1 MNSVVKASTLEMIE
15 RAYKEG
21 IYAQISAGYRSMEE
35 QAALFSQGR
44 FYRYKGKNYS
54 ILAKP
59 KVTNAKPGQSFHIF
73 GVAIDYFLVSDD
85 GKTVLWTIKTKWK
98 RKRVA
103 AIGKE
108 LGFKWGGDWTGFKD
122 YPHLEMTGGLSYSQM
137 QVGKRS
143 SLTLKFKPDGETVV
157 TVTPKTEVAS
167 EVSKEPSKNKGD
179 ETIRSIQKTLNC
191 RYDAG
196 LVVDGINGP
205 KT

>member
-1 MNSVVKASTLEMIE
+1 MNSVVRASTLEMIE

-98 RKRVA
+98 
-103 AIGKE
+103 
-108 LGFKWGGDWTGFKD
+108 
-122 YPHLEMTGGLSYSQM
+122 LETCS
-137 QVGKRS
+137 
-143 SLTLKFKPDGETVV
+143 
-157 TVTPKTEVAS
+157 
-167 EVSKEPSKNKGD
+167 
-179 ETIRSIQKTLNC
+179 C
-191 RYDAG
+191 HW
-196 LVVDGINGP
+196 
-205 KT
+205 